1 MNTATAPVWASE
13 TSKTANRGKAG
24 MTLMVINICGLAI
37 SCWMTCKHLNPQIS
51 QVAIKR
57 CLDVFSFFKSEV
69 AWRFPLAFQL
79 FFVLIIFLTA
89 FWLPES
95 PRWLAMKHQDDKAL
109 GVMFALEGNNVTRA
123 NSTAR
128 QDFAEISTSIRLE
141 QSPTVKRNTKPVF
154 RLILGV
160 AVQAMQQ
167 LTGINII
174 SYYLPYVL
182 TESVG
187 LSGSVARLLAAVNAM
202 TYLLSTL
209 IGLRFVERWG
219 RRRLMLYGAIGQC
232 CCWLAITLL
241 LKSASEV
248 ELLPAR
254 QRQFGS
260 AAVLFFF
267 LFNFFF
273 GASWQGVSWLYPT
286 EINSTQNRIVGMS
299 YGVATNWLINFGV
312 VFVTP
317 LGIARLG
324 PYFYTIWTVLNGFMI
339 PALYM
344 FFPETAGRSLEDID
358 SMFEAHPTIWVFT
371 CKSMTARKPLTSS
384 GSHGSGDDVPEPD
397 TENHVVKSS
406 RNASAVDLQSLGHL
420 RHRQLGGGGGALAQL
435 ASMTPVHNETV
446 FADGETVAHHTGR
459 AVEETE
465 GRADTEE
472 DEDADVPSLQ
482 LTQGATVISKQ
493 ASPLV
498 SQTSTQALLHGCTP
512 GVDQ

>member
-1 MNTATAPVWASE
+1 
-13 TSKTANRGKAG
+13 
-24 MTLMVINICGLAI
+24 
-37 SCWMTCKHLNPQIS
+37 
-51 QVAIKR
+51 
-57 CLDVFSFFKSEV
+57 
-69 AWRFPLAFQL
+69 
-79 FFVLIIFLTA
+79 
-89 FWLPES
+89 
-95 PRWLAMKHQDDKAL
+95 MKHQDDKAL
-109 GVMFALEGNNVTRA
+109 AVMFALEGNNVTRG

-128 QDFAEISTSIRLE
+128 REFAEISTSIKLE
-141 QSPTVKRNTKPVF
+141 QSPTVKRNTKPGF

-174 SYYLPYVL
+174 CYYLPYVL

-202 TYLLSTL
+202 TYLVSTL
-209 IGLRFVERWG
+209 IGLHFVERWG
-219 RRRLMLYGAIGQC
+219 RRRLMMYGAVGQC

-241 LKSASEV
+241 LKSASEP
-248 ELLPAR
+248 ELIPTR
-254 QRQFGS
+254 QRQLGS

-299 YGVATNWLINFGV
+299 YGVATNWFINFGV

-324 PYFYTIWTVLNGFMI
+324 PYFYTIWTVLNGFMV
-339 PALYM
+339 PALYA

-358 SMFEAHPTIWVFT
+358 GMFEANPTIWVFT
-371 CKSMTARKPLTSS
+371 SRSMTARKPPASR
-384 GSHGSGDDVPEPD
+384 GSQGSGDDVPSPD
-397 TENHVVKSS
+397 TEDHVVTSS
-406 RNASAVDLQSLGHL
+406 RNASAVELPSLGHL
-420 RHRQLGGGGGALAQL
+420 RHRQLGGALAPL
-435 ASMTPVHNETV
+435 GSMTPVQDETT
-446 FADGETVAHHTGR
+446 FADCETVAHHAAR

-465 GRADTEE
+465 GGAGTEEE
-472 DEDADVPSLQ
+472 DEDADVISLQ
-482 LTQGATVISKQ
+482 LTQGTTVLSKQ

-498 SQTSTQALLHGCTP
+498 SQISSSALLQGCTP
-512 GVDQ
+512 SVDQ

>member
-1 MNTATAPVWASE
+1 
-13 TSKTANRGKAG
+13 
-24 MTLMVINICGLAI
+24 
-37 SCWMTCKHLNPQIS
+37 
-51 QVAIKR
+51 
-57 CLDVFSFFKSEV
+57 
-69 AWRFPLAFQL
+69 
-79 FFVLIIFLTA
+79 
-89 FWLPES
+89 
-95 PRWLAMKHQDDKAL
+95 MKHQDDKAL

-123 NSTAR
+123 NSTVR
-128 QDFAEISTSIRLE
+128 RDFAEISTSIGLE
-141 QSPTVKRNTKPVF
+141 QSSTVKRNTKPGF

-209 IGLRFVERWG
+209 IGHHFVESWG
-219 RRRLMLYGAIGQC
+219 RRRLMIYGALGQC

-248 ELLPAR
+248 EPLSTR
-254 QRQFGS
+254 QRELGS

-324 PYFYTIWTVLNGFMI
+324 PYFYAIWTVLNGFMI
-339 PALYM
+339 PALYV

-358 SMFEAHPTIWVFT
+358 SMFEANPTIWVFT
-371 CKSMTARKPLTSS
+371 SRSMTARKPLTSS
-384 GSHGSGDDVPEPD
+384 GSQGSGDDVPDPD
-397 TENHVVKSS
+397 TEDHVVTS
-406 RNASAVDLQSLGHL
+406 RNASAVDLPSLGHL
-420 RHRQLGGGGGALAQL
+420 RHRQLGGALAPL
-435 ASMTPVHNETV
+435 GAMTPVQNQTT
-446 FADGETVAHHTGR
+446 FADRERVAHHATR

-465 GRADTEE
+465 SVVEIEQE

-482 LTQGATVISKQ
+482 LTQGATVLSKQ

-498 SQTSTQALLHGCTP
+498 SQISSRALLQGCTP